1 MGYQVIGDEI
11 SLPKLMARY
20 GFNKGVVGIGDNYTR
35 SEIVAVVEK
44 AAPDFQF
51 INCVHESARISKYSS
66 LGVGNVIMPGVTI
79 NASSEIS
86 NHCVLNTN
94 SSLDHDCKM
103 GDYSSLA
110 PNSAV
115 GGDCSIGSFSYVGI
129 GASVFHGVSI
139 GSNCIIGGG
148 SIVTS
153 HTQSN
158 ATYYGIPAKLVS
170 ERVLGDKYL

>member
-1 MGYQVIGDEI
+1 MIFMAIDGKRSNGRGEKMGLSKLVIFGSSGNAKVVVDIIESNPNLQLIGFIDKYCPEGKKVLGYQVIGDEI

-103 GDYSSLA
+103 GDYSQLA
-110 PNSAV
+110 PEF
-115 GGDCSIGSFSYVGI
+115 GG
-129 GASVFHGVSI
+129 
-139 GSNCIIGGG
+139 
-148 SIVTS
+148 
-153 HTQSN
+153 
-158 ATYYGIPAKLVS
+158 
-170 ERVLGDKYL
+170 RR